1 MQEIFKWTVA
11 DSDSDVVRKVDNI
24 QRAIE
29 NLEDATVETQGAFEE
44 FSNSA
49 SELYGAFNELFMQ
62 DGAMD
67 AVQAGSAVLA
77 ASIAVMS
84 IY

>member
-11 DSDSDVVRKVDNI
+11 DSDKDIERKVDNV
-24 QRAIE
+24 QQAIE

-62 DGAMD
+62 DGAINT
-67 AVQAGSAVLA
+67 VQAGSAVLA
-77 ASIAVMS
+77 VSIAMMS